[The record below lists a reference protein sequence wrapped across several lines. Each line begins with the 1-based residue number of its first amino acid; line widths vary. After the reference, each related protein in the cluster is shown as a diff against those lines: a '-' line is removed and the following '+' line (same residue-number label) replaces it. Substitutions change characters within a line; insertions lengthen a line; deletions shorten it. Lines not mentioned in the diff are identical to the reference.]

1 MYAGLQEK
9 IPELW
14 RQVMNKLLG
23 VYFSFQGRLSRKGF
37 WQYYV
42 IPFVLVGYLLSQI
55 GYEHFVI
62 DTLLVLSIW
71 PSLAVQVKRWHDI
84 NKSGWW
90 VLILLVPIIGGLI
103 ALIANGFLPGTKGEN
118 EYGQPV

>member
-1 MYAGLQEK
+1 
-9 IPELW
+9 
-14 RQVMNKLLG
+14 MNKLSR
-23 VYFSFQGRLSRKGF
+23 VYFSFEGRLSRKTF
-37 WQYYV
+37 WQYYL
-42 IPFVLVGYLLSQI
+42 IPFVLVGYLLSQV
-55 GYEHFVI
+55 GYENLVI
-62 DTLLVLSIW
+62 DILLILSLW

-103 ALIANGFLPGTKGEN
+103 ALIANGFSPGTDGEN

>member
-1 MYAGLQEK
+1 
-9 IPELW
+9 
-14 RQVMNKLLG
+14 MNKLLG
-23 VYFSFQGRLSRKGF
+23 VYFSFKGRLSRKEF
-37 WQYYV
+37 WLYYV

-55 GYEHFVI
+55 GNEYFVI
-62 DTLLVLSIW
+62 DALLVLSIW

-103 ALIANGFLPGTKGEN
+103 ALIANGFFPGTKGEN
-118 EYGQPV
+118 EYGQPA

>member
-1 MYAGLQEK
+1 
-9 IPELW
+9 
-14 RQVMNKLLG
+14 MNKLSRI
-23 VYFSFQGRLSRKGF
+23 YFSFEGRLSRKIF
-37 WQYYV
+37 WQYYL
-42 IPFVLVGYLLSQI
+42 IPFVLVGYLLSQV
-55 GYEHFVI
+55 GYENLVI
-62 DTLLVLSIW
+62 DILLILSLW

-103 ALIANGFLPGTKGEN
+103 ALIANGFFPGTEGEN